1 MRILHHLWLSPGCRK
16 IRIALAE
23 KKLQFDMKLEKVWER
38 REAFLAMNP
47 AGDVPV
53 LQEPD
58 DQIICDSYALAE
70 YLDEKYPEPQLFGST
85 PEIRAEARRLVSW
98 FDGKFQAEVTAKLV
112 DEKIL
117 KRFLKMGEPS
127 SEAIRAGSA
136 NIHYHLDYIGWLIEE
151 RQWLAGEAISYADI
165 AAAAH
170 LSCVDYLGD
179 VPWEEHRPAKEW
191 YARMKSRPSFREI
204 LGDHIPGYP
213 PPRHYA
219 DPDF

>member
-1 MRILHHLWLSPGCRK
+1 MRILYHLWLSPGCRK
-16 IRIALAE
+16 VRIALAE

-38 REAFLAMNP
+38 REGFLAMNP
-47 AGDVPV
+47 AGAVPV

-58 DQIICDSYALAE
+58 GQIICDSYALAE
-70 YLDEKYPEPQLFGST
+70 YLDEKYPEPQLFGGA
-85 PEIRAEARRLVSW
+85 PENRAEARRLVSW
-98 FDGKFQAEVTAKLV
+98 FDGKFQTEVTANLV

-151 RQWLAGEAISYADI
+151 RQWLAGDTLRNADI
-165 AAAAH
+165 SAAAH

-179 VPWEEHRPAKEW
+179 VPWDEHRPAKEW

-204 LGDHIPGYP
+204 LADHIPGYP